1 MMFKKALFLLFVS
14 SLLFGC
20 GYEPLYLKNN
30 NLEKSIKTI
39 KFEGNE
45 KINRKIISF
54 LGLKEMKNSKLNFEL
69 KLISQ
74 KKLEVISKDKGG
86 NPSVY
91 KNSIIVD
98 LLLNDGQK
106 IIKQKQ
112 FQGYSNQGANSIGYV
127 NQALGQTPNVG
138 TTTKQETKQNGIFD
152 YLTAMTNSYT
162 GGR

>member
-112 FQGYSNQGANSIGYV
+112 FNVSFVYNNINNKFDLSQYQKSI
-127 NQALGQTPNVG
+127 
-138 TTTKQETKQNGIFD
+138 ETNLIDEVCEKIFIF
-152 YLTAMTNSYT
+152 LKS
-162 GGR
+162 